1 MPMFTQ
7 KIQNRLFTFAM
18 SFGILLP
25 ARSNLRQSFTKNLTS
40 SQWLEPVTTLTGLLS
55 ASSWRF
61 LSLIKR
67 QIMQTILVTLL
78 LMLVKLSILPT
89 PLLLSRLRL
98 LLTVYQILL
107 LIRLIATPIILT
119 LLSSFLLSLRVFCFS
134 SY

>member
-40 SQWLEPVTTLTGLLS
+40 SQWLEPVTTLTDLLS

-89 PLLLSRLRL
+89 PLLSRLRL
-98 LLTVYQILL
+98 LLIVYQILL
-107 LIRLIATPIILT
+107 LIRLIVTPIILT
-119 LLSSFLLSLRVFCFS
+119 L
-134 SY
+134 